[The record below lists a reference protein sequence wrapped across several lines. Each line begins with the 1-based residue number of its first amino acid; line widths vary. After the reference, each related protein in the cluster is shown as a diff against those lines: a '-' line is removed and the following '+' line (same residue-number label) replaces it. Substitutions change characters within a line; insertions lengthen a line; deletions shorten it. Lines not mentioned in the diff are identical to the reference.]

1 MSRLIPLILVLLVGC
16 STPQNPKAFL
26 LMGQSNMV
34 GSGRTDSLAAADT
47 TLPANVIY
55 YRNSD
60 AINPWDIPRFGPELT
75 LAKDLGAA
83 MPGTPLRFIKHAIGG
98 TSLLDWAPEWDSTR
112 AAITGNQHV
121 GPMYAHA
128 MAIVDTLQV
137 ASEVAAIFWM
147 QGERDARI
155 SEAGVDYYA
164 NLEHLI
170 ASLRRDLGNPDIPFI
185 MGRVNAPAERYPALE
200 EVRSAQFRAAEE
212 LQNVVL
218 VDTDDL
224 TKWNDNLHYDTV
236 GVTEMGSRFATAY
249 LNWRKGNH
257 R

>member
-1 MSRLIPLILVLLVGC
+1 MNRFVLVIVFVFAGC
-16 STPQNPKAFL
+16 STSDSPQAFL

-47 TLPANVIY
+47 TLTANVTY
-55 YRNSD
+55 FRNTE
-60 AINPWDIPRFGPELT
+60 AIKPWDIPRFGPELT
-75 LAKDLGAA
+75 LAQDLGAT
-83 MPGTPLRFIKHAIGG
+83 MPGTELRFIKHAIGG

-121 GPMYAHA
+121 GPMYQHA
-128 MAIVDTLQV
+128 MAIVDTLQA

-155 SEAGVDYYA
+155 PEAGVDYFV

-185 MGRVNAPAERYPALE
+185 MGRVNAPAERYPALKD
-200 EVRSAQFRAAEE
+200 VRDAQFRAAEVMR
-212 LQNVVL
+212 NVVL
-218 VDTDDL
+218 VDTDNL
-224 TKWNDNLHYDTV
+224 TKLPDNLHYDTG
-236 GVTEMGSRFATAY
+236 GVMEMGSLFATAY
-249 LNWRKGNH
+249 LDWRKENH

>member
-1 MSRLIPLILVLLVGC
+1 MNRLILLTAVLLVGC
-16 STPQNPKAFL
+16 NTPERPQAFL

-47 TLPANVIY
+47 TLPAHVIY
-55 YRNSD
+55 YRNTD
-60 AINPWDIPRFGPELT
+60 AINPWDITRFGPELT
-75 LAKDLGAA
+75 LAQDLSTA
-83 MPGTPLRFIKHAIGG
+83 MPDTPLRFIKHAIGG

-121 GPMYAHA
+121 GPMYEHA
-128 MAIVDTLQV
+128 MAIVDTLQ
-137 ASEVAAIFWM
+137 AESEVVAIFWM

-155 SEAGVDYYA
+155 PEAGVDYYA

-200 EVRSAQFRAAEE
+200 DVRNAQFRAAEE
-212 LQNVVL
+212 LHHVIL

-224 TKWNDNLHYDTV
+224 SKWPDNLHYDTH
-236 GVTEMGSRFATAY
+236 GVLEMGKRFAEAY
-249 LNWRKGNH
+249 LAWYANND
-257 R
+257 